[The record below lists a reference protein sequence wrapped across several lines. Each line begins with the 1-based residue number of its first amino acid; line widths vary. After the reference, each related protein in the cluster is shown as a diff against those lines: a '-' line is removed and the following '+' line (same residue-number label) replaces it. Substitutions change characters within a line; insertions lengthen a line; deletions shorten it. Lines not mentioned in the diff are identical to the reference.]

1 MTQEEIIK
9 RIERYIENTA
19 PISNYYD
26 ASAEEIAAI
35 LCLKQRNKGF
45 DAVSLAFDYG
55 RAKGYRQAMKEMKG
69 AKTA

>member
-1 MTQEEIIK
+1 MNKEEIIK

-19 PISNYYD
+19 PGSVRYTLYAD
-26 ASAEEIAAI
+26 ETLAI
-35 LCLKQRNKGF
+35 LDLIKGNRGM
-45 DAVSLAFDYG
+45 DAVLFAFNYG

>member
-1 MTQEEIIK
+1 MNLEEIIK

-26 ASAEEIAAI
+26 ASADEMVAI
-35 LCLKQRNKGF
+35 LCLKKGNKEY
-45 DAVSLAFDYG
+45 DAVSLAFAYG
-55 RAKGYRQAMKEMKG
+55 RAKGYRQAVKEMKG

>member
-1 MTQEEIIK
+1 MNKEEIIK

-26 ASAEEIAAI
+26 ASLEEMAAI
-35 LCLKQRNKGF
+35 LDLKKGNRGF